1 MKTGALTT
9 FLALYLPV
17 TVFATTLRL
26 SNEVDL
32 LVLDGKRVSGSLLR
46 GADSIELENGP
57 HQLVLRVEKNIRLS
71 GNEERLY
78 ISPPL
83 VISFD
88 TQQTSQVNFHLPRL
102 ENEREASHFNA
113 APRLTLLDGDAMPI
127 PVKLD
132 ILTTTSTAKAVDYEI
147 ETERYN
153 KSAKRASLPQFATIM
168 ANDST
173 LLSDA
178 SELDAVPPQSQ
189 TLTEQRLKHW
199 FRLADPQ
206 TRRHAVTF
214 CNGRKNSLPL
224 DTSCAS
230 AHFFCLSLAASNA
243 SSNL

>member
-1 MKTGALTT
+1 MKTGALAT
-9 FLALYLPV
+9 FLALCLPV

-32 LVLDGKRVSGSLLR
+32 LVLDGKKVSISLLR
-46 GADSIELENGP
+46 GAESIELENGP
-57 HQLVLRVEKNIRLS
+57 HQLVFRVEKTIRLP

-88 TQQTSQVNFHLPRL
+88 TQLISQVNFQLPRL

-113 APRLTLLDGDAMPI
+113 APRLALLDGDAMPI

-132 ILTTTSTAKAVDYEI
+132 ILAITSTAKVVDYEI

-153 KSAKRASLPQFATIM
+153 KSAKRASLPQFATMM
-168 ANDST
+168 ADDST
-173 LLSDA
+173 LLSDV
-178 SELDAVPPQSQ
+178 SELDTVPPQSQ
-189 TLTEQRLKHW
+189 TLTEQRLKYW

-206 TRRHAVTF
+206 TRH
-214 CNGRKNSLPL
+214 
-224 DTSCAS
+224 
-230 AHFFCLSLAASNA
+230 HFLQWAEKQPPS
-243 SSNL
+243 